1 MLLSYLTE
9 NERLQA
15 FRQRKNH
22 IVLKASDDLWCVQRV
37 YLCFFFISS
46 TSELS
51 TGFVQSKSCAGP
63 YTDPSTASSYRIITQ
78 TKDLSYLKSDTG
90 VRDNIMCYK
99 YQITATGPQNFQLCL
114 RGVGWKERKL
124 QLKQNKIFQNEFSFG
139 EFQSQNIFTHCII
152 TTPFF
157 NCAFH
162 PYPFY
167 FL

>member
-9 NERLQA
+9 NERPQA

-22 IVLKASDDLWCVQRV
+22 IVLKDSDDLWCVQRV
-37 YLCFFFISS
+37 YLCFFFSSS

-51 TGFVQSKSCAGP
+51 TGFVQSKCGAGP
-63 YTDPSTASSYRIITQ
+63 YTDPSAASSYRIITQ

-90 VRDNIMCYK
+90 VQDNIMCYK
-99 YQITATGPQNFQLCL
+99 YRITATGPQNFQLCL
-114 RGVGWKERKL
+114 RGICWKETRL
-124 QLKQNKIFQNEFSFG
+124 QLKRNKIFENEFSLG
-139 EFQSQNIFTHCII
+139 EFQSQNISTHCII
-152 TTPFF
+152 TTLFF

-162 PYPFY
+162 PYPFS